1 LQAGTSTSGLS
12 PANPYL
18 QAGTSTSGL
27 SQANPYL
34 QAGTQGADQL
44 IGNYMNPYTK
54 DVVNQ
59 IGAANQ
65 QNIAQNLSAG
75 ITSGAVGSGQFGSQ
89 RGANALAL
97 GISNADIGA
106 LTQQTQAMQSG
117 YAQALAAAQAQR
129 ANQLTAGT
137 TAGQLQN
144 TSNTN
149 DINAGTTAGQLQNTS
164 NTNAINAGTTAGQLQ
179 NASNTNNINA
189 GTTAGQL
196 QNASNTNNINAGT
209 TAGQLQNTSNTNYIN
224 AGSTAGQLQN
234 ASNTNNI
241 NAANSATNAAF
252 QQGTL
257 GLNAGQNQA
266 AQAAQLQSLGLTDT
280 NALGVLGG
288 QKQAQAQAK
297 VMQPLDVLNKQ
308 AGIMSGAQLPTSV
321 AQISNASPLSTIS
334 GLGSTA
340 VALLQSGPNNTPS
353 VASNIGSGI
362 SSAASTIGSGIS
374 DAYNGMFGSTSSPT
388 TNYNPTQDQATAGN
402 TANDLLSSIPS
413 YNPSVTSN
421 INSGLTGLSD
431 TSNGVDVNTYDPFQ
445 GIYQ

>member
-1 LQAGTSTSGLS
+1 MADISQSSSNTTTTTPTFYTNYLSDLASKGTAAGNSALAGSSAYDPNSLQNQAYSNLQGNVGNYMPGLAQAGQTTSAAAGTNIQGA
-12 PANPYL
+12 ANPYL

-44 IGNYMNPYTK
+44 IGNYMNPYTNA
-54 DVVNQ
+54 VVNQ

-65 QNIAQNLSAG
+65 QNIAQNLSPG

-129 ANQLTAGT
+129 TNQLTAG
-137 TAGQLQN
+137 A
-144 TSNTN
+144 
-149 DINAGTTAGQLQNTS
+149 
-164 NTNAINAGTTAGQLQ
+164 TAGQLQ
-179 NASNTNNINA
+179 NASNTND
-189 GTTAGQL
+189 
-196 QNASNTNNINAGT
+196 
-209 TAGQLQNTSNTNYIN
+209 
-224 AGSTAGQLQN
+224 
-234 ASNTNNI
+234 I
-241 NAANSATNAAF
+241 NAANSATNAAT

-266 AQAAQLQSLGLTDT
+266 AQAAQLQSLGLADT

-308 AGIMSGAQLPTSV
+308 ASIMSGAQLPTSV
-321 AQISNASPLSTIS
+321 TQTSNASPLSTIA

-340 VALLQSGPNNTPS
+340 AALFQPGANNTPS
-353 VASNIGSGI
+353 MASNIGSGI
-362 SSAASTIGSGIS
+362 GSVY
-374 DAYNGMFGSTSSPT
+374 DY
-388 TNYNPTQDQATAGN
+388 
-402 TANDLLSSIPS
+402 
-413 YNPSVTSN
+413 
-421 INSGLTGLSD
+421 LTGNPMSFSL
-431 TSNGVDVNTYDPFQ
+431 
-445 GIYQ
+445 